1 VEISLMMD
9 SRRPYP
15 VTGYQ
20 LEVLDDEL
28 IIFHPAGMKVLHS
41 NQSGTL
47 IWQLCDG
54 QRTVDDIVALLRAAY
69 PEADAEIETSVQET
83 LQIFAEHGAIQWE

>member
-1 VEISLMMD
+1 MMD

-28 IIFHPAGMKVLHS
+28 IVFHPAGMKVLHS

-54 QRTVDDIVALLRAAY
+54 QRTVADIVALLRAAY
-69 PEADAEIETSVQET
+69 PEADAEIETSVQDT
-83 LQIFAEHGAIQWE
+83 LQIFTEHGAIQWQ